1 MKLKKTSCSIS
12 DRMDLTS
19 RTITPQGFLV
29 APCVIARTGVQVYL
43 AKELN
48 LGTDSGIDPNTQ
60 VRLHRPAEEV
70 FHPDSVKSFDGV
82 PVSVNHP
89 PGNKITAANWKD
101 RAVGDM
107 DDVVPENPLLAGK
120 ITVRDAGAV
129 GDVTSGKKYLSA
141 GYSFDLD
148 PTPGTTADGQ
158 AYDGI
163 MRNIRGN
170 HIAIVDVP
178 RGGPSCKIADS
189 AQGGKAMRKLVV
201 DGISFETEDSVLAD
215 AVTKLISERD
225 TAVTKNK
232 AKVKI
237 GDQELGLKDPA
248 PLQAAVDGLAKE
260 NTDLKAAQV
269 TPEQIEKKV
278 AARVKVIGDALKL
291 VPDFKADG
299 KTDVQIQREV
309 IAGMIAKD
317 EAAKKIVTAALD
329 GIAVDAASP
338 ELLAI
343 AFRLLA
349 ATPAA
354 GSAGTRTAADSALS
368 AALTQNNNNNGKQEL
383 TGREKY
389 IAKLEGRDGG
399 SSIHSHTANDCPCR

>member
-1 MKLKKTSCSIS
+1 MKLKKTSCSIT

-29 APCVIARTGVQVYL
+29 APCVIARTGVQVYK

-48 LGTDSGIDPNTQ
+48 LGNDSGLEPNDL

-70 FHPDSVKSFDGV
+70 FHPDAVKSFDGV

-89 PGNKITAANWKD
+89 PGNKITAANWKE

-107 DDVVPENPLLAGK
+107 DDVVSENPLLAGK
-120 ITVRDAGAV
+120 ITVRDSGAV

-148 PTPGTTADGQ
+148 PTPGETADGQ

-170 HIAIVDVP
+170 HVAIVAIP
-178 RGGPSCKIADS
+178 RGGPACKIADS
-189 AQGGKAMRKLVV
+189 AQGGKAMRTIVI
-201 DGISFETEDSVLAD
+201 DGIKFETEDSVLAD
-215 AVTKLISERD
+215 AVTKLLSERD
-225 TAVTKNK
+225 GAIVKNK
-232 AKVKI
+232 AKVKV
-237 GDQELGLKDPA
+237 GDQEFALKDPA
-248 PLQAAVDGLAKE
+248 PLQVAIDGLQKE
-260 NTDLKAAQV
+260 VTDLKAAQV

-278 AARVKVIGDALKL
+278 AGRVKVIGDALKL
-291 VPDFKADG
+291 QPEFKADG

-309 IAGMIAKD
+309 IAGVIAKD
-317 EAAKKIVTAALD
+317 EAAKKIVTAAFD
-329 GIAVDAASP
+329 GVAVDTASP
-338 ELLAI
+338 ELLTI

-349 ATPAA
+349 QAPKAE
-354 GSAGTRTAADSALS
+354 GSRPTAADSALA
-368 AALTQNNNNNGKQEL
+368 AALTNNSNNNNGEQKL
-383 TGREKY
+383 TGRDKY
-389 IAKLEGRDGG
+389 IASLEGRK
-399 SSIHSHTANDCPCR
+399 TA